1 MTSKANFW
9 IRWRVRVGYP
19 VGIAAFWFARPQMKW
34 LLCGVGIAICGLLV
48 RGYAAGHLRKHKQ
61 LATSGPYAFT
71 RNPLY
76 LGSVLLAAG
85 FSVASHSWISTLLLA
100 AYLAIFYP
108 VVIRREQAELE
119 RQYGAAFVEYV
130 SQVPAFWPRLSPAMA
145 STERFSWPLYRQNRE
160 YEAAIGLV
168 VAMAILWI
176 LMVWRG
182 GSSAGFSL
190 RVLGLARTNPRKLK
204 HAPLESRP
212 IYLLSEN
219 VLTLSV
225 LAIGARRDGAVAIG
239 AIDAHSRRFQPFGH
253 FG

>member
-1 MTSKANFW
+1 VNSTANFW
-9 IRWRVRVGYP
+9 IRWRVPAGYP
-19 VGIAAFWFARPQMKW
+19 VGVAAFWFARPQVKW
-34 LLCGVGIAICGLLV
+34 LLCGAGIAICGLII

-108 VVIRREQAELE
+108 AVISREQNELE
-119 RQYGAAFVEYV
+119 RHYGAAFVEYM
-130 SQVPAFWPRLSPAMA
+130 SHVPVFWPRLSPAMA

-176 LMVWRG
+176 RMIL
-182 GSSAGFSL
+182 
-190 RVLGLARTNPRKLK
+190 
-204 HAPLESRP
+204 
-212 IYLLSEN
+212 
-219 VLTLSV
+219 
-225 LAIGARRDGAVAIG
+225 
-239 AIDAHSRRFQPFGH
+239 
-253 FG
+253 